1 MESNFLILE
10 INVKVF
16 VFVALL
22 FVYFDSWSFGK
33 AALSVKDSKKKKSIV
48 VNWCVFMKL
57 KMCWFLPM
65 DDRVQAGGV

>member
-33 AALSVKDSKKKKSIV
+33 AALSVKDSKKKKH
-48 VNWCVFMKL
+48 CCKL
-57 KMCWFLPM
+57 VCFHET
-65 DDRVQAGGV
+65 